1 MEAAAAAAA
10 KQWVISIN
18 KELENLPNI
27 PEESARWSKRSIY
40 RIPASVTDINRRA
53 YKPQIVSFG
62 PYHHGNENMKAMEE
76 HKRRA
81 LLHFLKRSKKSLQSY
96 VDALAP
102 AAQDLKDA
110 YDQLGP
116 DWEDTEK
123 FLELMIVDGC
133 FVLEI
138 LRAATSA
145 TNRAEQAQA
154 HHQPPA
160 PLPAA
165 QCEAADEPTQPQ
177 PRNDQSLVRDYAA
190 NDPIFSKHGKL
201 YIVPY
206 LKRDMLMLENQ
217 IPMLVLEKLVAVQN
231 DKSLKVISLSLSLA

>member
-1 MEAAAAAAA
+1 MEAAAAAA

-27 PEESARWSKRSIY
+27 PEESAHWSKRSIY
-40 RIPASVTDINRRA
+40 RIPASVTDINSRA
-53 YKPQIVSFG
+53 YMPQIVSFG
-62 PYHHGNENMKAMEE
+62 PYHHGNENMEAMEA

-81 LLHFLKRSKKSLQSY
+81 FLHFIKRSKKPLQSY

-110 YDQLGP
+110 YDQLGSY
-116 DWEDTEK
+116 WQDTEK
-123 FLELMIVDGC
+123 FLQLMIVDGC

-138 LRAATSA
+138 LRAAT
-145 TNRAEQAQA
+145 NRAVQAQA
-154 HHQPPA
+154 HQPPA
-160 PLPAA
+160 PLPTA
-165 QCEAADEPTQPQ
+165 QCEAEVELAAQ

-190 NDPIFSKHGKL
+190 NDPIFSKHGEL

-231 DKSLKVISLSLSLA
+231 DKSLKVISLSLT